1 MKRKSFKS
9 EFKAKVAIAALKGQE
24 TTNEIAQE
32 FGVHPTQVNTWK
44 KQLLESSSDVFG
56 AMGVAIPQSG
66 PLSVPKPPHGDSHAP
81 AAICREVATLGLR
94 RAVPVPVGEGAVA
107 SGK

>member
-1 MKRKSFKS
+1 MTRKTFTS
-9 EFKAKVAIAALKGQE
+9 EFKAKVAIAALKGQQ

-56 AMGVAIPQSG
+56 KGKQ
-66 PLSVPKPPHGDSHAP
+66 K
-81 AAICREVATLGLR
+81 READFETERESLYSQIGRLKVEVDWLKKRPDIST
-94 RAVPVPVGEGAVA
+94 EF
-107 SGK
+107 

>member
-1 MKRKSFKS
+1 MKRKTFTS
-9 EFKAKVAIAALKGQE
+9 EFKAKVAIAALKGQQ

-56 AMGVAIPQSG
+56 KGKQ
-66 PLSVPKPPHGDSHAP
+66 K
-81 AAICREVATLGLR
+81 READFESEREALYSQIGRLKVEVDWLKKKTGHLD
-94 RAVPVPVGEGAVA
+94 
-107 SGK
+107 

>member
-1 MKRKSFKS
+1 MTRKTFTS
-9 EFKAKVAIAALKGQE
+9 EFKAKVAIAALKGQQ

-56 AMGVAIPQSG
+56 KGKQKREADLETDRESHYSQSG
-66 PLSVPKPPHGDSHAP
+66 RLKVDVDWLKKKTGHLD
-81 AAICREVATLGLR
+81 
-94 RAVPVPVGEGAVA
+94 
-107 SGK
+107 